1 MIKWHPSKQEVQQ
14 VCEQKLAVVIS
25 KDYER
30 ILIGQTSDILARLE
44 CPEYTAI
51 NYDET
56 RPFGTFLL
64 NGEYD
69 EVSWT
74 EALLNLYEAQEVFLG
89 PLLGQPIKDLPQ
101 TFERKAWT
109 ILNNKYKTGDPV
121 CQFVAMR
128 IWHKYWAIRGKKDRK
143 ASEEFLQWAQNFV
156 RPFSTQYHI
165 ATYPRKVDLKNPVFR
180 RTQSLFTYDKMSL
193 FYYLKNENAECLL
206 VDDSLIPLERFYE
219 SKIEKWTKYII
230 QCKLCGKYFM
240 ADSKQYKLCGEA
252 CKQEAQKKTRESR
265 KENDGIFKKDKALA
279 AANGYWNSRWTIIRK
294 SPEWSDELVSQYRS
308 AMVKFQEE
316 KRKINKAYQ
325 NGEIT
330 YSTLLDWLFQQQE
343 EAKRVL
349 QELKEKKE

>member
-156 RPFSTQYHI
+156 RPFSRQYYL
-165 ATYPRKVDLKNPVFR
+165 AAYSKKVDTKNPIFR
-180 RTQSLFTYDKMSL
+180 NTPSLFTHDRMGL
-193 FYYLKNENAECLL
+193 IYYLQNETAECLF
-206 VDDSLIPLERFYE
+206 VEDSLIPLERFYK
-219 SKIEKWTKYII
+219 SKIENWTKYII

-240 ADSKQYKLCGEA
+240 ADSKQYKLCSEA

-265 KENDGIFKKDKALA
+265 KEDDGTIKIDKVLA
-279 AANGYWNSRWTIIRK
+279 AANGHWNNRWTQIRK
-294 SPEWSDELVSQYRS
+294 SPEWSDELISQYRA
-308 AMVKFQEE
+308 AMVQFQEN
-316 KRKINKAYQ
+316 KRKMSRACR

-330 YSTLLDWLFQQQE
+330 YGELLDWLYQQQE
-343 EAKRVL
+343 EAEHIL